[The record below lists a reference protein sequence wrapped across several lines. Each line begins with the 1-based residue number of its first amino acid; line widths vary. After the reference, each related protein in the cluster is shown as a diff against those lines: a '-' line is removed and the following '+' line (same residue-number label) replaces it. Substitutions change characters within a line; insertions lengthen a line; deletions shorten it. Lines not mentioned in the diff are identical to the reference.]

1 MVLEC
6 WAQCETLPGFPY
18 CLFTNILLP
27 RPVGPLLVVTHTE
40 LGIRLCPNLLQ
51 GLQRCGD

>member
-40 LGIRLCPNLLQ
+40 LGICLCPNLLQ